1 MTNGSPSPTKSANDS
16 LFPPLSPRK
25 PTNHSPLKRESISN
39 SPSKRESTNSSP
51 YKTSSVHKSST
62 EPVLRHIP
70 SDDTITQ
77 RVQSEPSLRTC
88 PNDDNTIVNEC
99 NIDDLS
105 DNKSDSNA
113 IDDVHQDFRTLKND
127 IIDGNIKDIKLTS
140 TVLDNDSF
148 TDNKTESLKID
159 HDIIKEGDGDVEK
172 KDATKEDSTT
182 DTADCDN
189 NDDENNDEEEKKGGK
204 RVRKRRKHQKKPH
217 VPRFIG
223 IEECLAD

>member
-1 MTNGSPSPTKSANDS
+1 M
-16 LFPPLSPRK
+16 
-25 PTNHSPLKRESISN
+25 
-39 SPSKRESTNSSP
+39 
-51 YKTSSVHKSST
+51 
-62 EPVLRHIP
+62 
-70 SDDTITQ
+70 
-77 RVQSEPSLRTC
+77 RTC
-88 PNDDNTIVNEC
+88 PNDDNTIVNES
-99 NIDDLS
+99 NVDDLS

-127 IIDGNIKDIKLTS
+127 IIDGNIKDTKLTS

-189 NDDENNDEEEKKGGK
+189 NDDENNDEEEKTGGK